1 MTKKKYNN
9 NQNLKK
15 RIFAGKEI
23 NYFTNYLNEIKYFID
38 KKIISKENEI
48 YKMSYPIYLMP
59 LNSIFIYK
67 NNKYLFNEYDNINEK
82 VNVIDFIK
90 DKMVKLN
97 PLVIG
102 ERVIDLKIQFYYLN
116 YQ

>member
-23 NYFTNYLNEIKYFID
+23 NYFTNYINEIKYFID

-116 YQ
+116 HQ